1 MRGIKRM
8 LLIAFAMMVL
18 PSLSGCCIRHD
29 WVEATCEVPKTCSK
43 CGKTEGEALGHE
55 WVEAT
60 CEAPKTCSRC
70 GKTEG
75 EALGHKW
82 VEATCENPKTCSVC
96 GKTEG
101 EALGHKWL
109 ENTPNYQQPKTCEV
123 CGATEGEP
131 LEAYC
136 KDWEFA
142 ELDKDY
148 DLSLKWF
155 SGAWSGDCTKVWFSN
170 YKVFDSDETHEAK
183 EGYEYRSVE
192 IWSAGYGSFC
202 GWASITGIDYYCG
215 WLSKDENPFS
225 YYGELVELPD
235 YVWERIEDSGWTSE
249 KYDYSKWGWNEGPTY
264 TEAYRYTF
272 LVPKGY
278 DGQILGLVNVEEY
291 QSKLKENQSV
301 TDCLK
306 ECEDVFWFRLK

>member
-8 LLIAFAMMVL
+8 LLIAFGMVML
-18 PSLSGCCIRHD
+18 LSLSGCCIRHD

-148 DLSLKWF
+148 DFSVKWAYP
-155 SGAWSGDCTKVWFSN
+155 GHDEYAEKVWFSN

-192 IWSAGYGSFC
+192 IWTAGYGGNCES
-202 GWASITGIDYYCG
+202 GDITGRTYY
-215 WLSKDENPFS
+215 DELNGKPGFS
-225 YYGELVELPD
+225 YYGEWMPYPD
-235 YVWERIEDSGWTSE
+235 IERIIIEDTGWTNDS
-249 KYDYSKWGWNEGPTY
+249 KYDYSKWGW
-264 TEAYRYTF
+264 TEQGTNTWAERLTW

-278 DGQILGLVNVEEY
+278 DGIIIGFLNLSEY
-291 QSKLKENQSV
+291 YSDLKENQSV
-301 TDCLK
+301 DDRLK
-306 ECEDVFWFRLK
+306 ECVDVVWFRLK

>member
-18 PSLSGCCIRHD
+18 LSLSGCCIRHD

-148 DLSLKWF
+148 DFSLKWSF
-155 SGAWSGDCTKVWFSN
+155 PDEDGYATKVWFTN

-192 IWSAGYGSFC
+192 CWSAGYGAIPSSGFY
-202 GWASITGIDYYCG
+202 GICDYYEGCDP
-215 WLSKDENPFS
+215 DEVS
-225 YYGELVELPD
+225 YYGESFPCITGGYEKM
-235 YVWERIEDSGWTSE
+235 EDTGWTNGS
-249 KYDYSKWGWNEGPTY
+249 KYDYSKWGWAEDQTRTCEYVY
-264 TEAYRYTF
+264 TV

-278 DGQILGLVNVEEY
+278 DGAVIAFLNIAEY
-291 QSKLKENQSV
+291 SSNLKENQSIEER
-301 TDCLK
+301 LK
-306 ECEDVFWFRLK
+306 ECENVVWFRFK